1 MQKVT
6 QEEVERFAERFYPQN
21 KELTKVHFDAEDN
34 TGFND
39 PDIDIEWS
47 SNINPVISAKISLF
61 FEVLENLLLGV
72 GSRVVG

>member
-39 PDIDIEWS
+39 PDIDIE
-47 SNINPVISAKISLF
+47 
-61 FEVLENLLLGV
+61 
-72 GSRVVG
+72 